1 MRNPTR
7 VELNELICQEEAYWQ
22 RAKVSWLQSGDCNSK
37 FFHGV
42 ASQRRRVNVIS
53 KLKDIN
59 GIVVSQQS
67 DLEAIAV
74 QYFQDIFTLAS
85 SNSFQ

>member
-1 MRNPTR
+1 M
-7 VELNELICQEEAYWQ
+7 
-22 RAKVSWLQSGDCNSK
+22 
-37 FFHGV
+37 
-42 ASQRRRVNVIS
+42 IS

-59 GIVVSQQS
+59 GVVVSQQS

-74 QYFQDIFTLAS
+74 QYFQDIVTLAS

>member
-1 MRNPTR
+1 M
-7 VELNELICQEEAYWQ
+7 
-22 RAKVSWLQSGDCNSK
+22 
-37 FFHGV
+37 

-59 GIVVSQQS
+59 GVVVSQQF
-67 DLEAIAV
+67 DLEAIVV